1 MLIKRKLHFHIERTD
16 SDKVFNFSLPTGF
29 LNFALYSGI
38 ILVIALI
45 TGGAIH
51 IHNINQLAFH
61 KQLTEQYNASVDEL
75 QRLSVEAADAHRQLE
90 ILIAW
95 EDDIRRDNQ
104 LKAIDPAIRKVGTGG
119 LPILTKDVFTDDPN
133 RNAYFNEVQ
142 KDIQQLKRISAFNRD
157 THQKAFDDI
166 RLKDDI
172 FRHTPTIYPTFGRIT
187 TRFGY
192 RTHPITKKRDYHRGF
207 DIANDIGTPIY
218 ATADGVV
225 KRTVR
230 KRLIGKMIEIKHAYG
245 YETKYGHLDEYL
257 VKPGDKVTKGQIIG
271 LMGNTGRSTGP
282 HLHYEIIYYGKA
294 RNPVSYLNRSKDK
307 IKLKNS

>member
-1 MLIKRKLHFHIERTD
+1 MLIKRKMHFHIERTD
-16 SDKVFNFSLPTGF
+16 SDTVFNFSLPTGF

-38 ILVIALI
+38 ILLIALI
-45 TGGAIH
+45 TGGAFH
-51 IHNINQLAFH
+51 IHHI
-61 KQLTEQYNASVDEL
+61 KQLIQHKNLTNQYDAYTDEL
-75 QRLSVEAADAHRQLE
+75 QQLATQATDAHRQID

-95 EDDIRRDNQ
+95 EDDIRKDNQ
-104 LKAIDPAIRKVGTGG
+104 LKSIDSAIRKVGTGG
-119 LPILTKDVFTDDPN
+119 LPIVTKDVFTNNPDQ
-133 RNAYFNEVQ
+133 NAYFNDVQ
-142 KDIQQLKRISAFNRD
+142 KDIEQLKRISAFNRG
-157 THQKAFDDI
+157 THKEAVDDI

-172 FRHTPTIYPTFGRIT
+172 FRHTPTIYPTFGKIT

-192 RTHPITKKRDYHRGF
+192 RTHPITKKRDFHRGL

-225 KRTVR
+225 KRAVR
-230 KRLIGKMIEIKHAYG
+230 QRLIGKMIEINHAYG
-245 YETKYGHLDEYL
+245 YKTIYGHLDEYL

-307 IKLKNS
+307 ITLKNS